1 MKQTYITGLNG
12 EDTAEKYLHE
22 TRNMKCLEHRYRNKC
37 GEIDLIMQDG
47 EYLVFVEVKTRK
59 TGAPGTGMMAVNSS
73 KQKRITQAALL
84 YLMIS
89 RQTDRPI
96 RFDVVEVN
104 AESVIHIPNAFQPGK
119 RFYR

>member
-1 MKQTYITGLNG
+1 MNNKEKGNLG
-12 EDTAEKYLHE
+12 EDIAAKYLE
-22 TRNMKCLEHRYRNKC
+22 KEGYKILKRNYHYSKNA
-37 GEIDLIMQDG
+37 EIDIIAMDKKT
-47 EYLVFVEVKTRK
+47 LVFVEVKTRM
-59 TGAPGTGMMAVNSS
+59 TGVPGTGMMAVNSA
-73 KQKRITQAALL
+73 KQKRITQAALT